1 AAEEEPRRGRADPR
15 QERPALRQ
23 SRGRADDDE
32 GPAALV
38 QLRPAGGQGALLRLG
53 GHAGGRARRAATAAG
68 LADLPHRSH
77 ARRRRR
83 ALRHRHRPRRL
94 SRPQGPALPPGSRR
108 GRQGRASGARARR
121 RARGA
126 AARGAARVLA
136 AHRGRRPR
144 RPDGG
149 GLAAGARGHGRHRA
163 RRRAEGAR
171 RGTRARRLV
180 SAGRRRAAALTAAAL
195 AVLALDACG
204 RRGSPLPPEIRI
216 PQAVSDLTAVEREGG
231 IEVAWTVP
239 SRRVDNSRILEPGI
253 ARLYRVDDTG
263 AGEPRPA
270 MLHRDRVAGYT
281 EIATFLLQGPAPSSL
296 RGNRI
301 TYVDRQNLAY
311 GRRYT
316 YVATTAD
323 ASGRTS
329 PPSARVSITYIAA
342 PEAPQALRGEGG
354 DHAARLT
361 WQPPAKLA
369 DGTPVT
375 DPLAYEVL
383 RAGNVAALPS
393 RGEVRRSWRPRR
405 EPDVA
410 AYIVYRRAGGAPAT
424 RVGSVRPPTTTFVD
438 RNVPPG
444 TYRYTVTAQDASARA
459 NESRP
464 STEVT
469 VTVP

>member
-1 AAEEEPRRGRADPR
+1 RADPR

-38 QLRPAGGQGALLRLG
+38 PLRPAGGQGALLRLG
-53 GHAGGRARRAATAAG
+53 GHAGGRARRAATAAR

-94 SRPQGPALPPGSRR
+94 SRPQGPALPPGPRR
-108 GRQGRASGARARR
+108 RRQGRASGARARR
-121 RARGA
+121 RTRGA

-171 RGTRARRLV
+171 RGTRARGLV
-180 SAGRRRAAALTAAAL
+180 SAGRRRAAALAAAAL

-204 RRGSPLPPEIRI
+204 RRGSPLPPEIRV

-239 SRRVDNSRILEPGI
+239 SRRADHSRTL
-253 ARLYRVDDTG
+253 
-263 AGEPRPA
+263 
-270 MLHRDRVAGYT
+270 
-281 EIATFLLQGPAPSSL
+281 GP
-296 RGNRI
+296 
-301 TYVDRQNLAY
+301 
-311 GRRYT
+311 
-316 YVATTAD
+316 
-323 ASGRTS
+323 
-329 PPSARVSITYIAA
+329 
-342 PEAPQALRGEGG
+342 PEAPQALRGEAG
-354 DHAARLT
+354 DHAARLS

-383 RAGNVAALPS
+383 RAGDVAAEPSPIGRTAPGVTSFEDRGLENDRTYYYAVRAIRAAGAASAAGEASPRVAVTPVKSTPPAPVTDVVALPS
-393 RGEVRRSWRPRR
+393 RGHVPLSWTPTR
-405 EPDVA
+405 E
-410 AYIVYRRAGGAPAT
+410 
-424 RVGSVRPPTTTFVD
+424 
-438 RNVPPG
+438 
-444 TYRYTVTAQDASARA
+444 
-459 NESRP
+459 
-464 STEVT
+464 
-469 VTVP
+469 

>member
-1 AAEEEPRRGRADPR
+1 
-15 QERPALRQ
+15 
-23 SRGRADDDE
+23 
-32 GPAALV
+32 
-38 QLRPAGGQGALLRLG
+38 
-53 GHAGGRARRAATAAG
+53 
-68 LADLPHRSH
+68 
-77 ARRRRR
+77 
-83 ALRHRHRPRRL
+83 
-94 SRPQGPALPPGSRR
+94 
-108 GRQGRASGARARR
+108 
-121 RARGA
+121 
-126 AARGAARVLA
+126 
-136 AHRGRRPR
+136 
-144 RPDGG
+144 
-149 GLAAGARGHGRHRA
+149 
-163 RRRAEGAR
+163 
-171 RGTRARRLV
+171 V

-329 PPSARVSITYIAA
+329 PPSARVSITYIAP
-342 PEAPQALRGEGG
+342 PEAPQALRGEAG
-354 DHAARLT
+354 DHAARLS

-383 RAGNVAALPS
+383 RAGNVAAEPSPIGRTAPGVTSFEDRGLENDRTYYYAVRAIRAAGAASAAGEASPRVAVTPVKTTPPAPVTDVVALPS
-393 RGEVRRSWRPRR
+393 RGEVRLSWRPSR